1 MGCKGLLTI
10 RIGNVLKKRMSLM
23 GITLEELADKSFLTK
38 EYIEEILSD
47 SVVLEGIND
56 YDLALICN
64 ILGVKEEYFS
74 DEKVRNND
82 LLTDGDTKKVKE
94 VKVRLQNYM
103 HDFNFLN
110 LIKERKY

>member
-1 MGCKGLLTI
+1 
-10 RIGNVLKKRMSLM
+10 M
-23 GITLEELADKSFLTK
+23 GITLEELDDKSFLTK
-38 EYIEEILSD
+38 GYIEEILSD

-56 YDLALICN
+56 YVLDLIFN
-64 ILGVKEEYFS
+64 ILGVLEEYFS

-82 LLTDGDTKKVKE
+82 LVTDGDTKKVKE
-94 VKVRLQNYM
+94 VKVRLQNYK

>member
-1 MGCKGLLTI
+1 
-10 RIGNVLKKRMSLM
+10 M

-82 LLTDGDTKKVKE
+82 LLTDGDTKKVKKVKE

-103 HDFNFLN
+103 NDFNFLN

>member
-1 MGCKGLLTI
+1 
-10 RIGNVLKKRMSLM
+10 M

-64 ILGVKEEYFS
+64 ILGVQEEYFS

-82 LLTDGDTKKVKE
+82 LVTDGDTKKVKKVKE
-94 VKVRLQNYM
+94 VKVRLQNYK